1 MTQKQLQNIQNI
13 VTTMKIEGMDLD
25 KDFINE
31 LIKVSNGE
39 KTSEQ
44 LRQEVLKKIQSTI
57 VIFQSFCVSLHNFQC
72 IPESFSPLLLLFY
85 HENLK
90 NLLHL

>member
-1 MTQKQLQNIQNI
+1 MTQKQLQNIQN
-13 VTTMKIEGMDLD
+13 VVSTMKIENMNLD

-44 LRQEVLKKIQSTI
+44 LRQEVM
-57 VIFQSFCVSLHNFQC
+57 
-72 IPESFSPLLLLFY
+72 EEY
-85 HENLK
+85 AR
-90 NLLHL
+90 

>member
-1 MTQKQLQNIQNI
+1 MTQKQLQNIQN
-13 VTTMKIEGMDLD
+13 VVSTMKFENMNLD

-44 LRQEVLKKIQSTI
+44 LRQKVMGE
-57 VIFQSFCVSLHNFQC
+57 
-72 IPESFSPLLLLFY
+72 Y
-85 HENLK
+85 AR
-90 NLLHL
+90 